1 MRSLGTVNSKKCKN
15 QFRNAFLKIKMTE
28 DGLYP
33 FFYSFYECNFSWET
47 QKWYQNFEIFGRGGS
62 KAQKTVKN
70 SIFERKKFL
79 SKLPSS
85 ISSVFNGEIRRNC
98 NLYSLR
104 IIIFWHSTPIMHE
117 LCLKKL
123 KKGCNWPFLGF
134 FLNFGAKK
142 QF

>member
-1 MRSLGTVNSKKCKN
+1 
-15 QFRNAFLKIKMTE
+15 MTE

-33 FFYSFYECNFSWET
+33 FFYSFYECTFSWET

-85 ISSVFNGEIRRNC
+85 ICRVFNGEIRRNC
-98 NLYSLR
+98 N
-104 IIIFWHSTPIMHE
+104 
-117 LCLKKL
+117 
-123 KKGCNWPFLGF
+123 
-134 FLNFGAKK
+134 
-142 QF
+142 

>member
-1 MRSLGTVNSKKCKN
+1 MLSTH
-15 QFRNAFLKIKMTE
+15 
-28 DGLYP
+28 
-33 FFYSFYECNFSWET
+33 FFYFFYECTFSWET
-47 QKWYQNFEIFGRGGS
+47 QKWFQNFEIFGRGGS

-104 IIIFWHSTPIMHE
+104 IMIFWHSTPILREM
-117 LCLKKL
+117 CLKKL
-123 KKGCNWPFLGF
+123 KKGCNWPFFGF